1 MLHAIYTF
9 SMITSMRKLK
19 VALLLCAF
27 AVSAVA
33 QTKVA
38 THGEVAA
45 TALTTDTVRLPDAKE
60 MLLGPAQMRRF
71 YGIDKIPGNTWGAGQ
86 TIALMSSHHD
96 PYLESD
102 LSVFSER
109 FGLPACTVANKCL
122 VFLATGNMADDGSW
136 GPLVQQKPELPTPEQ
151 IPADGKTPVPSAGE
165 SMLDVEWAHAIAPAA
180 RIMVIELPIFTWVN
194 ALHGV
199 DAAVAAGATVISMS
213 FAEPQK
219 AEHDGNYLRGD
230 RHFLSDKASYVA
242 AAGDHAHTA
251 RWPAA
256 SPDVVGVGGTTISTD
271 ESGKVVYEHA
281 WNARPAGDRLVG
293 GGGGLSEAEKE
304 PLAQM
309 AYGIPN
315 DPKQMRG
322 TPDVSY
328 YASSLTEI
336 AVYNTA
342 PSVSGKGVP
351 GWHGSGGTSAGAPQ
365 WVGLLAIAN
374 SMRVLQHKVPLSQY
388 AGDAKFGKGTLAA
401 LYTVGK
407 LHPEAFRDITEGQ
420 NGDCGAEC
428 TAGPGYDYV
437 TGLGSPQADV
447 LVPALVA
454 LP

>member
-1 MLHAIYTF
+1 MMLIA
-9 SMITSMRKLK
+9 M
-19 VALLLCAF
+19 F
-27 AVSAVA
+27 AGA

-38 THGEVAA
+38 THGESAA
-45 TALTTDTVRLPDAKE
+45 TALTTDPVRLPDVKE
-60 MLLGPAQMRRF
+60 MLLGPAQIRHF

-86 TIALMSSHHD
+86 TIALMASHHD

-102 LSVFSER
+102 LNVFSER

-122 VFLATGNMADDGSW
+122 VFLTTGNVGDDGSW
-136 GPLVQQKPELPTPEQ
+136 DPVVQEQPTKPMPAP

-165 SMLDVEWAHAIAPAA
+165 TVLDVEWAHAIAPAA
-180 RIMVIELPIFTWVN
+180 RILVIELPIFTWVN

-242 AAGDHAHTA
+242 SAGDHAHTA

-271 ESGKVVYEHA
+271 ESGKVIYEHA
-281 WNARPAGDRLVG
+281 WNARPTDDRIVG
-293 GGGGLSEAEKE
+293 GGGGISGAEKE
-304 PLAQM
+304 PAAQI

-322 TPDVSY
+322 TPDVAY
-328 YASSLTEI
+328 YASSFTQI

-342 PSVSGKGVP
+342 PHAKEDEHAWHP

-365 WVGLLAIAN
+365 WAALLAIAN
-374 SMRVLQHKVPLSQY
+374 SMRAAQHKAPLSQY
-388 AGDAKFGKGTLAA
+388 VGSGENAKFGKGTLAA

-428 TAGPGYDYV
+428 MAGPGYDYV
-437 TGLGSPQADV
+437 TGLGSPQANV
-447 LVPALVA
+447 LIPDLVA